1 VDCQAA
7 GFVLLTNEKFMNF
20 KKTNLWV
27 YKEIKINGMFKGFF
41 LFISSFRLPFPAL
54 YSDDLR
60 N

>member
-27 YKEIKINGMFKGFF
+27 YKEIQINGMFKGFF
-41 LFISSFRLPFPAL
+41 I
-54 YSDDLR
+54 Y
-60 N
+60 